1 MGAHGNISMNILLIS
16 SSPTLP
22 SRSTA
27 LLASFGEKLKSI
39 AGIHTSS
46 LSIRDL
52 PPQSLLHADWNNA
65 LLAQAIAAV
74 DAADALV
81 IATPIYKAAY
91 SGLLK
96 AFLDLLPQ
104 YGLRDKAVLPLATGG
119 SPHHMLALDYALRP
133 VLQSMGPRLVLPSV
147 YATDAQ
153 ITAQTLGGYQIAH
166 DIHARLDESLAL
178 LTHAR
183 PYIYSAA
190 KDQTPAA
197 A

>member
-1 MGAHGNISMNILLIS
+1 MNILLIS
-16 SSPTLP
+16 GSPTLP
-22 SRSTA
+22 SRSAA
-27 LLASFGEKLKSI
+27 LLASFGEKLKGI
-39 AGIHTSS
+39 AGIQTTT

-65 LLAQAIAAV
+65 ALAQAIALV
-74 DAADALV
+74 DHADALV

-96 AFLDLLPQ
+96 AFLGLLPQ
-104 YGLRDKAVLPLATGG
+104 YGLRDKAVLPLASGG

-153 ITAQTLGGYQIAH
+153 ITAQTLGGYQIGH
-166 DIHARLDESLAL
+166 DIQARLDESLAL
-178 LTHAR
+178 LTEAW
-183 PYIYSAA
+183 PYIYSTTKAHTPVAA
-190 KDQTPAA
+190 
-197 A
+197 